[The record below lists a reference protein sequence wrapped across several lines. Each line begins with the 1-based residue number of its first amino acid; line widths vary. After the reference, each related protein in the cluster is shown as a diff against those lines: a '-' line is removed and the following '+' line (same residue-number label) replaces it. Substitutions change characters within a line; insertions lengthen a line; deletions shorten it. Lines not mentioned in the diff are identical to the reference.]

1 MKYEDPFVISKRSK
15 RGLLVLI
22 LASLGLIFFPR
33 VYKFFQKEEALVI
46 NSEQIAEFERTHK
59 KFEKRNY
66 SNYYSKKKKYK
77 APDSKFNPN
86 TYTLSD
92 WINLGLSEKQSVV
105 ILKFTARGIYTEEDL
120 KRIFVIPEVLFELI
134 RDSVVYP
141 KRLYPKRFYPK
152 PFKKS
157 THQESFKNQV
167 KQITQI
173 NLNTSDTTEFMKIYG
188 IGAFYAKQIIRYREK
203 LGGFF
208 KKEQLL
214 EVWKMTPETY
224 DKIKDH
230 VFINE
235 MDVKLIDINTVTIE
249 ELKVNPYLT
258 WNQANSIVKM
268 RIQRNGFKNIEE
280 IKESVLIDSETYE
293 KLFPY
298 LSLH

>member
-33 VYKFFQKEEALVI
+33 VYMFFQKKEAFVI

-59 KFEKRNY
+59 KFKKRNY

-86 TYTLSD
+86 NYSLSD
-92 WINLGLSEKQSVV
+92 WMNLGLSEKQSVV
-105 ILKFTARGIYTEEDL
+105 VLKFTSRGIYSEEDL
-120 KRIFVIPEVLFELI
+120 KRIFVIPDVLFELI

-141 KRLYPKRFYPK
+141 ERFQNTPN
-152 PFKKS
+152 
-157 THQESFKNQV
+157 QESFKKQA
-167 KQITQI
+167 KQITLI
-173 NLNTSDTTEFMKIYG
+173 NLNTADTTEFMKIYG

-203 LGGFF
+203 LGGYLT
-208 KKEQLL
+208 KEQLF
-214 EVWKMTPETY
+214 EVWKMTNEAY

-230 VFINE
+230 VFISE
-235 MDVKLIDINTVTIE
+235 KDVKRININSVTIE
-249 ELKVNPYLT
+249 ELKVHPYLK

-280 IKESVLIDSETYE
+280 LKESVLIDSETYE

>member
-33 VYKFFQKEEALVI
+33 VYMFFQKEEAFVI
-46 NSEQIAEFERTHK
+46 NSEKIAEFERTHK

-86 TYTLSD
+86 TYSLSD
-92 WINLGLSEKQSVV
+92 WMNLGLSEKQSVV
-105 ILKFTARGIYTEEDL
+105 VLKFTSRGIYSEQDL
-120 KRIFVIPEVLFELI
+120 KRIFVIPDILFELI

-141 KRLYPKRFYPK
+141 ERFQNSPN
-152 PFKKS
+152 
-157 THQESFKNQV
+157 QESFKKQA
-167 KQITQI
+167 KQITLI
-173 NLNTSDTTEFMKIYG
+173 NLNTADTTEFIKIYG
-188 IGAFYAKQIIRYREK
+188 VGAFYAKQIIRYREK

-208 KKEQLL
+208 KKEQLF
-214 EVWKMTPETY
+214 EVWKMTTDAY

-230 VFINE
+230 VFISE
-235 MDVKLIDINTVTIE
+235 KDVKRININSVTIE
-249 ELKVNPYLT
+249 ELKVHPYLK
-258 WNQANSIVKM
+258 WNQANSIIKM

>member
-22 LASLGLIFFPR
+22 LVSLVLIFFPR
-33 VYKFFQKEEALVI
+33 VYMFFQKEEALVI

-86 TYTLSD
+86 SYTLSD
-92 WINLGLSEKQSVV
+92 WIKLGLSEKQSVV

-120 KRIFVIPEVLFELI
+120 KRIFVIPDILFELI

-141 KRLYPKRFYPK
+141 ERLQNTPN
-152 PFKKS
+152 
-157 THQESFKNQV
+157 QESFQKQV
-167 KQITQI
+167 KQITLI
-173 NLNTSDTTEFMKIYG
+173 NLNTADTTEFMKIYG

-203 LGGFF
+203 LGGYFT
-208 KKEQLL
+208 KEQLL
-214 EVWKMTPETY
+214 EVWKMTPEAY

-230 VFINE
+230 IFINE
-235 MDVKLIDINTVTIE
+235 KDVKRIDINSVTIE
-249 ELKVNPYLT
+249 ELKAHPYLN
-258 WNQANSIVKM
+258 WNKANSIIKM

-280 IKESVLIDSETYE
+280 LKESVLIDTETYE

-298 LSLH
+298 LSLY

>member
-22 LASLGLIFFPR
+22 LASFGLIFFPR
-33 VYKFFQKEEALVI
+33 VYMFFQKEEALVI
-46 NSEQIAEFERTHK
+46 NSEKIAEFERTHK
-59 KFEKRNY
+59 KFKKRNY

-77 APDSKFNPN
+77 APVSKFNPN
-86 TYTLSD
+86 NYSLSD
-92 WINLGLSEKQSVV
+92 WMNLGLSEKQSVV
-105 ILKFTARGIYTEEDL
+105 VLKFTSRGIYSEQDL
-120 KRIFVIPEVLFELI
+120 KRIFVIPDVLFELI

-141 KRLYPKRFYPK
+141 ERFQNSPN
-152 PFKKS
+152 
-157 THQESFKNQV
+157 QESFKKQA
-167 KQITQI
+167 KQITLI
-173 NLNTSDTTEFMKIYG
+173 NLNTADTTEFMKIYG

-208 KKEQLL
+208 KKEQLF
-214 EVWKMTPETY
+214 EVWKMTTDAY

-230 VFINE
+230 VFISE
-235 MDVKLIDINTVTIE
+235 KDVKRININSVTIE
-249 ELKVNPYLT
+249 ELKVHPYLK

-268 RIQRNGFKNIEE
+268 RMQRNGFKNIEE

>member
-33 VYKFFQKEEALVI
+33 VYMFFQKEEALVI
-46 NSEQIAEFERTHK
+46 NSEQIAEFERTHR

-92 WINLGLSEKQSVV
+92 WINLGLSAKQSVV
-105 ILKFTARGIYTEEDL
+105 VLKFTSRGIYSEEDL
-120 KRIFVIPEVLFELI
+120 KRIFVIPDVLFELI

-141 KRLYPKRFYPK
+141 ERFQNSPN
-152 PFKKS
+152 
-157 THQESFKNQV
+157 QESFKKQV
-167 KQITQI
+167 NQITLI
-173 NLNTSDTTEFMKIYG
+173 NLNTADTTEFMKIYG
-188 IGAFYAKQIIRYREK
+188 VGAFYAKQIIRDREK

-224 DKIKDH
+224 EKIKDH

-235 MDVKLIDINTVTIE
+235 KDVKRIHINSVTIE
-249 ELKVNPYLT
+249 ELKAHPYLN
-258 WNQANSIVKM
+258 WNKANSIIKM

-298 LSLH
+298 LSLY

>member
-22 LASLGLIFFPR
+22 LVSLGLIFFPR
-33 VYKFFQKEEALVI
+33 VYMFFQKEEALVI

-141 KRLYPKRFYPK
+141 ERFQNTPN
-152 PFKKS
+152 
-157 THQESFKNQV
+157 QESFKKQA
-167 KQITQI
+167 KQITLI
-173 NLNTSDTTEFMKIYG
+173 NLNTADTTEFMKIYG

-208 KKEQLL
+208 KKEQLF

-224 DKIKDH
+224 EKIKDH
-230 VFINE
+230 VFISE
-235 MDVKLIDINTVTIE
+235 KDVKRININSVTIE
-249 ELKVNPYLT
+249 ELKVHPYLK

>member
-33 VYKFFQKEEALVI
+33 VYMFFQKEEAFVI
-46 NSEQIAEFERTHK
+46 NSEKIAEFERTHK

-92 WINLGLSEKQSVV
+92 WIKLGLSAKQSVV
-105 ILKFTARGIYTEEDL
+105 VLKFTSRGIYSEEDL

-141 KRLYPKRFYPK
+141 ERFQNTPN
-152 PFKKS
+152 
-157 THQESFKNQV
+157 QESFKKQV
-167 KQITQI
+167 KHIVQV
-173 NLNTSDTTEFMKIYG
+173 NLNTADTTEFMKIYG

-203 LGGFF
+203 LGGYFT
-208 KKEQLL
+208 KEQLL
-214 EVWKMTPETY
+214 EVWKMTPEAY

-230 VFINE
+230 VFISE
-235 MDVKLIDINTVTIE
+235 KDVKRININSVTIE
-249 ELKVNPYLT
+249 ELKVHPYLK
-258 WNQANSIVKM
+258 WNQANSIIKM

>member
-22 LASLGLIFFPR
+22 LACLGLIFFPR
-33 VYKFFQKEEALVI
+33 VYMFFQKEEAFVI

-86 TYTLSD
+86 TYKLSD
-92 WINLGLSEKQSVV
+92 WMNLGLSEKQSVV
-105 ILKFTARGIYTEEDL
+105 VLKFTSRGIYSEEDL
-120 KRIFVIPEVLFELI
+120 KRIFVIPDVLFELI

-141 KRLYPKRFYPK
+141 ERIQNTPNQEL
-152 PFKKS
+152 FKK
-157 THQESFKNQV
+157 QA
-167 KQITQI
+167 KQITLI
-173 NLNTSDTTEFMKIYG
+173 NLNTADTTEFMKIYG
-188 IGAFYAKQIIRYREK
+188 IGAFYAKQIIRFREK

-214 EVWKMTPETY
+214 EVWKMTPEAY
-224 DKIKDH
+224 EKIKDH
-230 VFINE
+230 VFISE
-235 MDVKLIDINTVTIE
+235 KDVKRININSVTIE
-249 ELKVNPYLT
+249 ELKVHPYLK

-280 IKESVLIDSETYE
+280 LKESVLIDSETYE

-298 LSLH
+298 LSLY

>member
-1 MKYEDPFVISKRSK
+1 MKFEDPFVISKRSK

-33 VYKFFQKEEALVI
+33 VYMFFQKEEAFVI
-46 NSEQIAEFERTHK
+46 NSEKIAEFERTHK

-77 APDSKFNPN
+77 APVSKFNPN
-86 TYTLSD
+86 NYSLSD
-92 WINLGLSEKQSVV
+92 WMNLGLSEKQSVV
-105 ILKFTARGIYTEEDL
+105 VLKFTSRGIYSEQDL
-120 KRIFVIPEVLFELI
+120 KRIFVIPDILFELI

-141 KRLYPKRFYPK
+141 ERFQNSPN
-152 PFKKS
+152 
-157 THQESFKNQV
+157 QESFKKQA
-167 KQITQI
+167 KQITLI
-173 NLNTSDTTEFMKIYG
+173 NLNTADTTEFMKIYG

-203 LGGFF
+203 LGGYIT
-208 KKEQLL
+208 KEQLF
-214 EVWKMTPETY
+214 EVWKMTPEAY

-230 VFINE
+230 VFISE
-235 MDVKLIDINTVTIE
+235 KDVKRININSVTIE
-249 ELKVNPYLT
+249 ELKVHPYLK

>member
-33 VYKFFQKEEALVI
+33 VYMFFQMKEAFVI

-59 KFEKRNY
+59 KFKKRNY

-86 TYTLSD
+86 NYSLSD
-92 WINLGLSEKQSVV
+92 WMNLGLSEKQSVV
-105 ILKFTARGIYTEEDL
+105 VLKFTSRGIYSEEDL
-120 KRIFVIPEVLFELI
+120 KRIFVIPDVLFELI
-134 RDSVVYP
+134 RDSVVYSE
-141 KRLYPKRFYPK
+141 RFQNSPN
-152 PFKKS
+152 
-157 THQESFKNQV
+157 QESFKKQA
-167 KQITQI
+167 KQITLI
-173 NLNTSDTTEFMKIYG
+173 NLNTADTTEFMKIYG

-203 LGGFF
+203 LGGYLT
-208 KKEQLL
+208 KEQLF
-214 EVWKMTPETY
+214 EVWKMTTEAY

-230 VFINE
+230 VFISE
-235 MDVKLIDINTVTIE
+235 KDVKRININSVTIE
-249 ELKVNPYLT
+249 ELKVHPYLK

>member
-22 LASLGLIFFPR
+22 LASFGLIFFPR
-33 VYKFFQKEEALVI
+33 VYMFFQKEEALVI
-46 NSEQIAEFERTHK
+46 NSEKIAEFERTHK
-59 KFEKRNY
+59 KFKKRNY

-77 APDSKFNPN
+77 APVSKFNPN
-86 TYTLSD
+86 NYSLSD
-92 WINLGLSEKQSVV
+92 WMNLGLSEKQSVV
-105 ILKFTARGIYTEEDL
+105 VLKFTSRGIYSEQDL
-120 KRIFVIPEVLFELI
+120 KRIFVIPDVLFELI

-141 KRLYPKRFYPK
+141 ERFQNSPN
-152 PFKKS
+152 
-157 THQESFKNQV
+157 QESFKKQA
-167 KQITQI
+167 KQITLI
-173 NLNTSDTTEFMKIYG
+173 NLNTADTTEFMKIYG

-208 KKEQLL
+208 KKEQLF
-214 EVWKMTPETY
+214 EVWKMTTDAY

-230 VFINE
+230 VFISE
-235 MDVKLIDINTVTIE
+235 KDVKRININSVTIE
-249 ELKVNPYLT
+249 ELKVHPYLK
-258 WNQANSIVKM
+258 WNQAKCIIKM
-268 RIQRNGFKNIEE
+268 RIQRNGFENIEE

>member
-33 VYKFFQKEEALVI
+33 VYMFFQKKEAFVI

-59 KFEKRNY
+59 KFKKRNY

-77 APDSKFNPN
+77 TPDSKFNPN
-86 TYTLSD
+86 NYSLSD
-92 WINLGLSEKQSVV
+92 WMNLGLSEKQSVV
-105 ILKFTARGIYTEEDL
+105 VLKFTSRGIYSEEDL
-120 KRIFVIPEVLFELI
+120 KRIFVIPDVLFELI

-141 KRLYPKRFYPK
+141 ERIQNTPN
-152 PFKKS
+152 
-157 THQESFKNQV
+157 QESFKKQA
-167 KQITQI
+167 KQITLI
-173 NLNTSDTTEFMKIYG
+173 NLNTADTTEFMKIYG

-203 LGGFF
+203 LGGYLT
-208 KKEQLL
+208 KEQLF
-214 EVWKMTPETY
+214 EVWKMTTEAY

-230 VFINE
+230 VFISE
-235 MDVKLIDINTVTIE
+235 KDVKRININSVTIE
-249 ELKVNPYLT
+249 ELKVHPYLK

-280 IKESVLIDSETYE
+280 LKESVLIDSETYE

>member
-33 VYKFFQKEEALVI
+33 VYMFFQKEEALVI

-120 KRIFVIPEVLFELI
+120 KRIFVIPDILFELI

-141 KRLYPKRFYPK
+141 QRFQNTPN
-152 PFKKS
+152 
-157 THQESFKNQV
+157 QESFQKQV

-173 NLNTSDTTEFMKIYG
+173 NLNTADTTEFMKIYG

-203 LGGFF
+203 LGGYFT
-208 KKEQLL
+208 KEQLL
-214 EVWKMTPETY
+214 EVWKMTPEAY

-230 VFINE
+230 IFISE
-235 MDVKLIDINTVTIE
+235 KDVKRIDINSVTIE
-249 ELKVNPYLT
+249 ELKAHPYLN
-258 WNQANSIVKM
+258 WNKANSIIKM

-280 IKESVLIDSETYE
+280 LKESVLIDTETYE

-298 LSLH
+298 LSLY

>member
-22 LASLGLIFFPR
+22 LVSLVLIFFPR
-33 VYKFFQKEEALVI
+33 VYMFFQKEEALVI

-86 TYTLSD
+86 SYTLSD
-92 WINLGLSEKQSVV
+92 WMNLGLSEKQSVV
-105 ILKFTARGIYTEEDL
+105 VLKFTSRGIYSEQDL
-120 KRIFVIPEVLFELI
+120 KRIFVIPDVLFELI
-134 RDSVVYP
+134 RDSVVYSE
-141 KRLYPKRFYPK
+141 RFQNSPN
-152 PFKKS
+152 
-157 THQESFKNQV
+157 QESFKKQA
-167 KQITQI
+167 KQITLI
-173 NLNTSDTTEFMKIYG
+173 NLNTADTTEFMKIYG

-203 LGGFF
+203 LGGYFT
-208 KKEQLL
+208 KEQLL
-214 EVWKMTPETY
+214 EVWKMTPEAY

-230 VFINE
+230 IFINE
-235 MDVKLIDINTVTIE
+235 KDVKRIDINSVTIE
-249 ELKVNPYLT
+249 ELKAHPYLN
-258 WNQANSIVKM
+258 WNKANSIIKM

-280 IKESVLIDSETYE
+280 LKESVLIDTETYE

-298 LSLH
+298 LSLY

>member
-33 VYKFFQKEEALVI
+33 VYMFFQKEEALVI
-46 NSEQIAEFERTHK
+46 NSEKIAEFERTHK
-59 KFEKRNY
+59 KFKKRNY

-77 APDSKFNPN
+77 APVSKFNPN
-86 TYTLSD
+86 NYSLSD
-92 WINLGLSEKQSVV
+92 WMNLGLSEKQSMVV
-105 ILKFTARGIYTEEDL
+105 LKFSSRGIYSEQDL
-120 KRIFVIPEVLFELI
+120 KRIFVIPDVLFELI

-141 KRLYPKRFYPK
+141 ERFQNSPN
-152 PFKKS
+152 
-157 THQESFKNQV
+157 QESFKKQA
-167 KQITQI
+167 KQITLI
-173 NLNTSDTTEFMKIYG
+173 NLNTADTTEFMKIYG

-203 LGGFF
+203 LGGYFT
-208 KKEQLL
+208 KEQLF
-214 EVWKMTPETY
+214 EVWKMTNEAY

-230 VFINE
+230 VFISE
-235 MDVKLIDINTVTIE
+235 KDVKRININSVTIE
-249 ELKVNPYLT
+249 ELKVHPYLK

>member
-1 MKYEDPFVISKRSK
+1 M
-15 RGLLVLI
+15 
-22 LASLGLIFFPR
+22 
-33 VYKFFQKEEALVI
+33 FFQKEEALVI

-105 ILKFTARGIYTEEDL
+105 VLKFTSRGIYSEEDL
-120 KRIFVIPEVLFELI
+120 KRIFVIPDVLFELI

-141 KRLYPKRFYPK
+141 ERIQNTPN
-152 PFKKS
+152 
-157 THQESFKNQV
+157 QESFKKQA
-167 KQITQI
+167 KQITLI
-173 NLNTSDTTEFMKIYG
+173 NLNTADTTEFMKIYG

-214 EVWKMTPETY
+214 EVWKMTPEAY

-230 VFINE
+230 VFISE
-235 MDVKLIDINTVTIE
+235 KDVKRININSVTIE
-249 ELKVNPYLT
+249 VLKVHPYLK

>member
-33 VYKFFQKEEALVI
+33 VYMFFQMKEAFVI

-59 KFEKRNY
+59 KFKKRNY

-86 TYTLSD
+86 NYSLSD
-92 WINLGLSEKQSVV
+92 WMNLGLSEKQSVV
-105 ILKFTARGIYTEEDL
+105 VLKFTSRGIYSEEDL
-120 KRIFVIPEVLFELI
+120 KRIFVIPDVLFELI
-134 RDSVVYP
+134 RDSVVYSE
-141 KRLYPKRFYPK
+141 RFQNSPN
-152 PFKKS
+152 
-157 THQESFKNQV
+157 QESFKKQA
-167 KQITQI
+167 KQITLI
-173 NLNTSDTTEFMKIYG
+173 NLNTADTTEFMKIYG

-203 LGGFF
+203 LGGYLT
-208 KKEQLL
+208 KEQLF
-214 EVWKMTPETY
+214 EVWKMTTEAY

-230 VFINE
+230 VFISE
-235 MDVKLIDINTVTIE
+235 KDVKRININSVTIE
-249 ELKVNPYLT
+249 ELKVHPYLK

-298 LSLH
+298 LSLY

>member
-33 VYKFFQKEEALVI
+33 VYMFFQKEEALVI
-46 NSEQIAEFERTHK
+46 NSEKIAEFERTHK
-59 KFEKRNY
+59 KFKKRNY

-77 APDSKFNPN
+77 APVSKFNPN
-86 TYTLSD
+86 NYSLSD
-92 WINLGLSEKQSVV
+92 WMNLGLSEKQSVV
-105 ILKFTARGIYTEEDL
+105 VLKFSSRGIYSEQDL
-120 KRIFVIPEVLFELI
+120 KRIFVIPDVLFELI

-141 KRLYPKRFYPK
+141 ERFQNSPN
-152 PFKKS
+152 
-157 THQESFKNQV
+157 QESFKKQA
-167 KQITQI
+167 KQITLI
-173 NLNTSDTTEFMKIYG
+173 NLNTADTTEFMKIYG

-203 LGGFF
+203 LGGYFT
-208 KKEQLL
+208 KEQLF
-214 EVWKMTPETY
+214 EVWKMTTEAY

-230 VFINE
+230 VFISE
-235 MDVKLIDINTVTIE
+235 KDVKRININSVTIE
-249 ELKVNPYLT
+249 ELKVHPYLK
-258 WNQANSIVKM
+258 WNQANSIIKM

>member
-33 VYKFFQKEEALVI
+33 VYMFFQKEEAFVI
-46 NSEQIAEFERTHK
+46 NSEQITEFERTHK

-86 TYTLSD
+86 TYKLSD

-105 ILKFTARGIYTEEDL
+105 ILKFTSRGIYNEEDL
-120 KRIFVIPEVLFELI
+120 KRIFVIPDILFELI

-141 KRLYPKRFYPK
+141 ERFQNSPN
-152 PFKKS
+152 
-157 THQESFKNQV
+157 QESFKKQA
-167 KQITQI
+167 KQITLI
-173 NLNTSDTTEFMKIYG
+173 NLNTADTTEFMKIYG

-203 LGGFF
+203 LGGYLI
-208 KKEQLL
+208 KEQLF
-214 EVWKMTPETY
+214 EVWKMTPEAY

-230 VFINE
+230 VFISE
-235 MDVKLIDINTVTIE
+235 KDVKRININSVTIE
-249 ELKVNPYLT
+249 ELKVHPYLK

-268 RIQRNGFKNIEE
+268 RMQRNGFKNIEE
-280 IKESVLIDSETYE
+280 LKESVLIDSETYE

>member
-33 VYKFFQKEEALVI
+33 VYMFFQKEEALVI

-86 TYTLSD
+86 TYTLTD
-92 WINLGLSEKQSVV
+92 WTNLGLSEKQSVV
-105 ILKFTARGIYTEEDL
+105 ILKFTSRGIYNEEDL

-141 KRLYPKRFYPK
+141 ERIQNTPN
-152 PFKKS
+152 
-157 THQESFKNQV
+157 QESFKKQA
-167 KQITQI
+167 KQINLI
-173 NLNTSDTTEFMKIYG
+173 NLNTADTTEFMKIYG

-203 LGGFF
+203 LGGYLT
-208 KKEQLL
+208 KEQLF
-214 EVWKMTPETY
+214 EVWKMTPEAY
-224 DKIKDH
+224 EKIKDH
-230 VFINE
+230 VFISE
-235 MDVKLIDINTVTIE
+235 KDVKRININSVTIE
-249 ELKVNPYLT
+249 ELKVHPYLK

>member
-33 VYKFFQKEEALVI
+33 VYMFFQKEEAFVI
-46 NSEQIAEFERTHK
+46 NSEKIAEFERTHK

-92 WINLGLSEKQSVV
+92 WIKLGLSEKQSVV

-141 KRLYPKRFYPK
+141 ERFQNSPNQET
-152 PFKKS
+152 FKK
-157 THQESFKNQV
+157 QA
-167 KQITQI
+167 KQITVI
-173 NLNTSDTTEFMKIYG
+173 NLNTADTTEFLKIYG
-188 IGAFYAKQIIRYREK
+188 VGAFYAKQIIRFREK

-224 DKIKDH
+224 EKIKDH

-235 MDVKLIDINTVTIE
+235 KDVKRIHINSVTIE
-249 ELKVNPYLT
+249 ELKVHPYLK

>member
-33 VYKFFQKEEALVI
+33 VYMFFQKEEAFVI
-46 NSEQIAEFERTHK
+46 NSEKIAEFERTHK

-77 APDSKFNPN
+77 APDSRFNPN
-86 TYTLSD
+86 TYSLSD
-92 WINLGLSEKQSVV
+92 WKNLGLSEKQSLVV
-105 ILKFTARGIYTEEDL
+105 LKFTSRGIYSEQDL
-120 KRIFVIPEVLFELI
+120 KRIFVIPDILFELI
-134 RDSVVYP
+134 RDSVIYP
-141 KRLYPKRFYPK
+141 ERFQNSPN
-152 PFKKS
+152 
-157 THQESFKNQV
+157 QESLKKQA
-167 KQITQI
+167 KQITLI
-173 NLNTSDTTEFMKIYG
+173 NLNTADTTEFMKIYG
-188 IGAFYAKQIIRYREK
+188 VGAFYAKQIIRFREK

-214 EVWKMTPETY
+214 EVWKMTPEAY
-224 DKIKDH
+224 EKIKDH
-230 VFINE
+230 VFISE
-235 MDVKLIDINTVTIE
+235 KDVKRININSVTIE
-249 ELKVNPYLT
+249 ELKVHPYLK

-268 RIQRNGFKNIEE
+268 RMQRNGFKNIEE

-298 LSLH
+298 LSLY

>member
-1 MKYEDPFVISKRSK
+1 M
-15 RGLLVLI
+15 LVLI

-33 VYKFFQKEEALVI
+33 VYMFFQKEEALVI

-86 TYTLSD
+86 TYKLSD

-120 KRIFVIPEVLFELI
+120 KRIFVIPDVLFELI

-141 KRLYPKRFYPK
+141 ERFQNTPN
-152 PFKKS
+152 
-157 THQESFKNQV
+157 QESFKKQA
-167 KQITQI
+167 KQITLI
-173 NLNTSDTTEFMKIYG
+173 NLNTADTTEFMKIYG

-214 EVWKMTPETY
+214 EVWKMTNEAY

-230 VFINE
+230 VFISE
-235 MDVKLIDINTVTIE
+235 KDVKRININSVTIE
-249 ELKVNPYLT
+249 ELKVHPYLK

>member
-22 LASLGLIFFPR
+22 LVSLVLIFFPR
-33 VYKFFQKEEALVI
+33 VYMFFQKEEALVI

-86 TYTLSD
+86 SYTLSD
-92 WINLGLSEKQSVV
+92 WIKLGLSEKQSVV

-120 KRIFVIPEVLFELI
+120 KRIFVIPDILFELI
-134 RDSVVYP
+134 RDSVIYP
-141 KRLYPKRFYPK
+141 ERLQNTRN
-152 PFKKS
+152 
-157 THQESFKNQV
+157 QESFKKQV
-167 KQITQI
+167 KQITLI
-173 NLNTSDTTEFMKIYG
+173 NINTADTTEFMKIYG
-188 IGAFYAKQIIRYREK
+188 IGAFYAKQIISYREK

-208 KKEQLL
+208 TKEQLL

-230 VFINE
+230 VFISE
-235 MDVKLIDINTVTIE
+235 KDVKRININSVTIE
-249 ELKVNPYLT
+249 ELKVHPYLK

-268 RIQRNGFKNIEE
+268 RMQRNGFKNIEE
-280 IKESVLIDSETYE
+280 LKESVLIDTETYE

-298 LSLH
+298 LSLY

>member
-33 VYKFFQKEEALVI
+33 VYMFFQKEEALVI

-92 WINLGLSEKQSVV
+92 WINLGLSAKQSVV
-105 ILKFTARGIYTEEDL
+105 VLKFTSRGIYTEEDL
-120 KRIFVIPEVLFELI
+120 KRIFVIPDVLFELI
-134 RDSVVYP
+134 RDSVIYP
-141 KRLYPKRFYPK
+141 ERIQNTPN
-152 PFKKS
+152 
-157 THQESFKNQV
+157 QESFKKQA
-167 KQITQI
+167 KQITLI
-173 NLNTSDTTEFMKIYG
+173 NLNTADTTEFMKIYG

-203 LGGFF
+203 LGGYIT
-208 KKEQLL
+208 KEQLF
-214 EVWKMTPETY
+214 EVWKMTPEAY

-230 VFINE
+230 VFISE
-235 MDVKLIDINTVTIE
+235 KDVKRININSVTIE
-249 ELKVNPYLT
+249 VLNAHPYLK

-298 LSLH
+298 LSLY

>member
-33 VYKFFQKEEALVI
+33 VYMFFQKEEAFVI
-46 NSEQIAEFERTHK
+46 NSEQIAEFERTQK

-92 WINLGLSEKQSVV
+92 WKNLGLSEKQSLVV
-105 ILKFTARGIYTEEDL
+105 LKFTSRGIYSEQDL
-120 KRIFVIPEVLFELI
+120 KRIFVIPDILFELI
-134 RDSVVYP
+134 RDSVIYP
-141 KRLYPKRFYPK
+141 ERFQNSPN
-152 PFKKS
+152 
-157 THQESFKNQV
+157 QESFKKQA
-167 KQITQI
+167 KQIILI
-173 NLNTSDTTEFMKIYG
+173 NLNTADTTEFMKIYG
-188 IGAFYAKQIIRYREK
+188 VGAFYAKQIIRFREK

-214 EVWKMTPETY
+214 EVWKMTPEAY
-224 DKIKDH
+224 EKIKDH
-230 VFINE
+230 VFISE
-235 MDVKLIDINTVTIE
+235 KDVKRININSVTIE
-249 ELKVNPYLT
+249 ELKVHPYLK

-280 IKESVLIDSETYE
+280 LKESVLIDSETYE

-298 LSLH
+298 LSLY

>member
-33 VYKFFQKEEALVI
+33 VYMFFQKEEAFVI
-46 NSEQIAEFERTHK
+46 NSEKIAEFERTHK

-92 WINLGLSEKQSVV
+92 WIKLGLSEKQSVV

-141 KRLYPKRFYPK
+141 ERFQNSPNQET
-152 PFKKS
+152 FKK
-157 THQESFKNQV
+157 QA
-167 KQITQI
+167 KQITVI
-173 NLNTSDTTEFMKIYG
+173 NLNTADTTEFMKIYG
-188 IGAFYAKQIIRYREK
+188 VGAFYAKQIIRYREK

-208 KKEQLL
+208 KKEQLF
-214 EVWKMTPETY
+214 EVWKMTTEAY

-230 VFINE
+230 VFISE
-235 MDVKLIDINTVTIE
+235 KDVKRININSVTIE
-249 ELKVNPYLT
+249 ELKVHPYLK
-258 WNQANSIVKM
+258 WNQANSIIKM

>member
-33 VYKFFQKEEALVI
+33 VYMFFQKEEAFVI
-46 NSEQIAEFERTHK
+46 NSEKIAEFERTHK
-59 KFEKRNY
+59 KFKKRNY

-77 APDSKFNPN
+77 APVSKFNPN
-86 TYTLSD
+86 NYSLSD
-92 WINLGLSEKQSVV
+92 WMNLGLSEKQSVV
-105 ILKFTARGIYTEEDL
+105 VLKFTERGIYSEEDL
-120 KRIFVIPEVLFELI
+120 KRIFVIPDVLFELI
-134 RDSVVYP
+134 RDSV
-141 KRLYPKRFYPK
+141 FYPERFQNS
-152 PFKKS
+152 PN
-157 THQESFKNQV
+157 QESFKKQA
-167 KQITQI
+167 KQITLI
-173 NLNTSDTTEFMKIYG
+173 NLNTADTTEFMKIYG
-188 IGAFYAKQIIRYREK
+188 VGAFYAKQIIRYREK

-208 KKEQLL
+208 KKEQLF
-214 EVWKMTPETY
+214 EVWKMTTDAY

-230 VFINE
+230 VFISE
-235 MDVKLIDINTVTIE
+235 KDVKRININSVTIE
-249 ELKVNPYLT
+249 ELKVHPYLK
-258 WNQANSIVKM
+258 WNQANSIIKM

>member
-33 VYKFFQKEEALVI
+33 VYMFFHKEEALVI
-46 NSEQIAEFERTHK
+46 NSEQISEFERTHK

-77 APDSKFNPN
+77 APVSKFNPN
-86 TYTLSD
+86 IYSLSD
-92 WINLGLSEKQSVV
+92 WMNLGLSEKQSVV
-105 ILKFTARGIYTEEDL
+105 VLKFTSRGIYSEQDL
-120 KRIFVIPEVLFELI
+120 KRIFVIPDILFELI

-141 KRLYPKRFYPK
+141 ERFQNSPN
-152 PFKKS
+152 
-157 THQESFKNQV
+157 QESFKKQA
-167 KQITQI
+167 KQITLI
-173 NLNTSDTTEFMKIYG
+173 NLNTADTTEFIKIYG
-188 IGAFYAKQIIRYREK
+188 VGAFYAKQIIRYREK

-208 KKEQLL
+208 KKEQLF
-214 EVWKMTPETY
+214 EVWKMTTDAY

-230 VFINE
+230 VFISE
-235 MDVKLIDINTVTIE
+235 KDVKRININSVTIE
-249 ELKVNPYLT
+249 ELKVHPYLK
-258 WNQANSIVKM
+258 WNQANSIIKM

>member
-33 VYKFFQKEEALVI
+33 VYMFFQKEEAFVI
-46 NSEQIAEFERTHK
+46 NSEQITEFERTHK

-86 TYTLSD
+86 TYKLSD

-105 ILKFTARGIYTEEDL
+105 ILKFTSSGIYNEEDL

-141 KRLYPKRFYPK
+141 ERFQNSPN
-152 PFKKS
+152 
-157 THQESFKNQV
+157 QESFKKQA
-167 KQITQI
+167 KQITLI
-173 NLNTSDTTEFMKIYG
+173 NLNTADTTEFMKIYG

-203 LGGFF
+203 LGGYLT
-208 KKEQLL
+208 KEQLF
-214 EVWKMTPETY
+214 EVWKMTPEAY

-230 VFINE
+230 VFISE
-235 MDVKLIDINTVTIE
+235 KDVKRININSVTIE
-249 ELKVNPYLT
+249 ELKVHPYLK

-268 RIQRNGFKNIEE
+268 RMQRNGFKNIEE
-280 IKESVLIDSETYE
+280 LKESVLIDSETYE

>member
-33 VYKFFQKEEALVI
+33 VYMFFQKKEAFVI

-59 KFEKRNY
+59 KFKKRNY

-86 TYTLSD
+86 TYSLSD
-92 WINLGLSEKQSVV
+92 WMNLGLSEKQSVV
-105 ILKFTARGIYTEEDL
+105 VLKFTSRGIYSEQDL
-120 KRIFVIPEVLFELI
+120 KRIFVIPDVLFELI

-141 KRLYPKRFYPK
+141 ERFQNSPN
-152 PFKKS
+152 
-157 THQESFKNQV
+157 QESFKKQA
-167 KQITQI
+167 KQITLI
-173 NLNTSDTTEFMKIYG
+173 NLNTADTTEFIKIYG
-188 IGAFYAKQIIRYREK
+188 VGAFYAKQIIRYREK

-208 KKEQLL
+208 KKEQLF
-214 EVWKMTPETY
+214 EVWKMTTDAY

-230 VFINE
+230 VFISE
-235 MDVKLIDINTVTIE
+235 KDVKRININSVTIE
-249 ELKVNPYLT
+249 ELKVHPYLK
-258 WNQANSIVKM
+258 WNQANSIIKM

-280 IKESVLIDSETYE
+280 LKESVLIDSETYE

>member
-22 LASLGLIFFPR
+22 LASLVLIFFPR
-33 VYKFFQKEEALVI
+33 LYMFFQKEEALVI

-86 TYTLSD
+86 SYTLSD
-92 WINLGLSEKQSVV
+92 WIKLGLSEKQSVV

-120 KRIFVIPEVLFELI
+120 KRIFVIPDVLFELI

-141 KRLYPKRFYPK
+141 ERLQNTPN
-152 PFKKS
+152 
-157 THQESFKNQV
+157 QESFQKQV
-167 KQITQI
+167 KQITLI
-173 NLNTSDTTEFMKIYG
+173 NLNTADTTEFMKIYG

-203 LGGFF
+203 LGGYFT
-208 KKEQLL
+208 KEQLL
-214 EVWKMTPETY
+214 EVWKMTPEAY

-230 VFINE
+230 IFINE
-235 MDVKLIDINTVTIE
+235 KDVKRIDINSVTIE
-249 ELKVNPYLT
+249 ELKAHPYLN
-258 WNQANSIVKM
+258 WNKANSIIKM

-280 IKESVLIDSETYE
+280 LKESVLIDTETYE

-298 LSLH
+298 LSLY

>member
-33 VYKFFQKEEALVI
+33 VYMFFQKEEAFVI
-46 NSEQIAEFERTHK
+46 NSEKIAEFERTHK

-77 APDSKFNPN
+77 APDSRFNPN
-86 TYTLSD
+86 TYSLSD
-92 WINLGLSEKQSVV
+92 WKNLGLSEKQSLVV
-105 ILKFTARGIYTEEDL
+105 LKFTSRGIYSEQDL
-120 KRIFVIPEVLFELI
+120 KRIFVIPDILFELI
-134 RDSVVYP
+134 RDSVIYP
-141 KRLYPKRFYPK
+141 ERFQN
-152 PFKKS
+152 S
-157 THQESFKNQV
+157 ANQESLKKQA
-167 KQITQI
+167 KQITLI
-173 NLNTSDTTEFMKIYG
+173 NLNTADTTEFMKIYG
-188 IGAFYAKQIIRYREK
+188 VGAFYAKQIIRFREK

-214 EVWKMTPETY
+214 EVWKMTPEAY
-224 DKIKDH
+224 EKIKDH
-230 VFINE
+230 VFISE
-235 MDVKLIDINTVTIE
+235 KDVKRININSVTIE
-249 ELKVNPYLT
+249 ELKVHPYLK

-268 RIQRNGFKNIEE
+268 RIQRNRFKNIEE

-298 LSLH
+298 LSLY

>member
-33 VYKFFQKEEALVI
+33 VYMFFQKEEALVI
-46 NSEQIAEFERTHK
+46 NSEKIAEFERTHK
-59 KFEKRNY
+59 KFKKRNY

-77 APDSKFNPN
+77 APVSKFNPN
-86 TYTLSD
+86 NYSLSD
-92 WINLGLSEKQSVV
+92 WMNLGLSEKQSVV
-105 ILKFTARGIYTEEDL
+105 VLKFSSRGIYSEQDL
-120 KRIFVIPEVLFELI
+120 KRIFVIPDVLFELI

-141 KRLYPKRFYPK
+141 ERFQNSPN
-152 PFKKS
+152 
-157 THQESFKNQV
+157 QESFKKQA
-167 KQITQI
+167 KQITSI
-173 NLNTSDTTEFMKIYG
+173 NLNTADTTEFMKIYG
-188 IGAFYAKQIIRYREK
+188 VGAFYAKQIIRYREK
-203 LGGFF
+203 IGGYFT
-208 KKEQLL
+208 KEQLF
-214 EVWKMTPETY
+214 EVWKMTNEAY

-230 VFINE
+230 VFISE
-235 MDVKLIDINTVTIE
+235 KDVKRIHINSVTIE
-249 ELKVNPYLT
+249 ELKVHPYLK

>member
-33 VYKFFQKEEALVI
+33 VYMFFQKKEAFVI
-46 NSEQIAEFERTHK
+46 NSEQITEFERTHK

-105 ILKFTARGIYTEEDL
+105 ILKFTSRGIYNEEDL

-141 KRLYPKRFYPK
+141 ERIQNTPN
-152 PFKKS
+152 
-157 THQESFKNQV
+157 QESFKKQA
-167 KQITQI
+167 KQINLI
-173 NLNTSDTTEFMKIYG
+173 NLNTADTTEFMKIYG
-188 IGAFYAKQIIRYREK
+188 IGVFYAKQIIRYREK
-203 LGGFF
+203 LGGYLT
-208 KKEQLL
+208 KEQLF
-214 EVWKMTPETY
+214 EVWKMTPEAY
-224 DKIKDH
+224 EKIKDH
-230 VFINE
+230 VFISE
-235 MDVKLIDINTVTIE
+235 KDVKRININSVTIE
-249 ELKVNPYLT
+249 ELKVHPYLK

>member
-33 VYKFFQKEEALVI
+33 VYMFFQKEEALVI
-46 NSEQIAEFERTHK
+46 NSEQIAEFERTHR

-92 WINLGLSEKQSVV
+92 WINLGLSAKQSVV
-105 ILKFTARGIYTEEDL
+105 VLKFTSRGIYSEEDL
-120 KRIFVIPEVLFELI
+120 KRIFVIPDILFELI
-134 RDSVVYP
+134 RDSVIYP
-141 KRLYPKRFYPK
+141 ERFQNSPN
-152 PFKKS
+152 
-157 THQESFKNQV
+157 QESFKKQV
-167 KQITQI
+167 NQITLI
-173 NLNTSDTTEFMKIYG
+173 NLNTADTTEFMKIYG
-188 IGAFYAKQIIRYREK
+188 VGAFYAKQIIRDREK

-224 DKIKDH
+224 EKIKDH

-235 MDVKLIDINTVTIE
+235 KDVKRIHINSVTIE
-249 ELKVNPYLT
+249 ELKAHPYLN
-258 WNQANSIVKM
+258 WNKANSIIKM

-280 IKESVLIDSETYE
+280 LKESVLIDSETYE

-298 LSLH
+298 LSLY

>member
-33 VYKFFQKEEALVI
+33 VYMFFQKEEAFVI
-46 NSEQIAEFERTHK
+46 NSEKIAEFERTYK

-77 APDSKFNPN
+77 APVSKFNPN
-86 TYTLSD
+86 NYSLSD
-92 WINLGLSEKQSVV
+92 WMNLGLSEKQSDVV
-105 ILKFTARGIYTEEDL
+105 LKFTSRGIYSEEDL
-120 KRIFVIPEVLFELI
+120 KRIFVIPDILFELI

-141 KRLYPKRFYPK
+141 ERFQNSPN
-152 PFKKS
+152 
-157 THQESFKNQV
+157 QESFKKQA
-167 KQITQI
+167 KQITLI
-173 NLNTSDTTEFMKIYG
+173 NLNTADTTEFMKIYG
-188 IGAFYAKQIIRYREK
+188 VGAFYAKQIIRYREK

-208 KKEQLL
+208 IKEQLF
-214 EVWKMTPETY
+214 EVWKMTTEAY

-230 VFINE
+230 VFISE
-235 MDVKLIDINTVTIE
+235 KDVKRININSVTIE
-249 ELKVNPYLT
+249 ELKVHPYLK
-258 WNQANSIVKM
+258 WNQANSIIKM

-280 IKESVLIDSETYE
+280 LKESVLIDSETYE

>member
-33 VYKFFQKEEALVI
+33 VYMFFQKKEAFVI
-46 NSEQIAEFERTHK
+46 NSEQITEFERTHK

-105 ILKFTARGIYTEEDL
+105 ILKFTSRGIYNEEDL

-141 KRLYPKRFYPK
+141 ERIQNTPN
-152 PFKKS
+152 
-157 THQESFKNQV
+157 QESFKKQA
-167 KQITQI
+167 KQINLI
-173 NLNTSDTTEFMKIYG
+173 NLNTADTTEFMKIYG

-203 LGGFF
+203 LGGYLT
-208 KKEQLL
+208 KEQLF
-214 EVWKMTPETY
+214 EVWKMTPEAY
-224 DKIKDH
+224 EKIKDH
-230 VFINE
+230 VFISE
-235 MDVKLIDINTVTIE
+235 KDVKRININSVTIE
-249 ELKVNPYLT
+249 ELKVHPYLK

>member
-33 VYKFFQKEEALVI
+33 VYMFFQKEEAFVI

-120 KRIFVIPEVLFELI
+120 KRIFVIPDVLFELI

-141 KRLYPKRFYPK
+141 ERIQNTPN
-152 PFKKS
+152 
-157 THQESFKNQV
+157 QESFKKQA
-167 KQITQI
+167 KQINLI
-173 NLNTSDTTEFMKIYG
+173 NLNTADTTEFMKIYG

-214 EVWKMTPETY
+214 EVWKMTPEAY

-230 VFINE
+230 VFISE
-235 MDVKLIDINTVTIE
+235 KDVKRININSVTIE
-249 ELKVNPYLT
+249 VLKVHPYLK